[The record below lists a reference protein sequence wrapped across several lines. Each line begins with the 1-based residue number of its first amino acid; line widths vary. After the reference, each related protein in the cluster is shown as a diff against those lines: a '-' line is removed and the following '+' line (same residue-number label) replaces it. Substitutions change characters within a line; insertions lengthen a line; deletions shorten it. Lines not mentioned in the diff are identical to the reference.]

1 MYFQNHFKKL
11 IKFMKKLYPIHVLKR
26 IFVVQMIFLTLGLSQ
41 SNANIA
47 SEKVSCLGKLP
58 IFTIN
63 GSVEDGTSKM
73 PLVGASVVLKG
84 TSKGTLTDAN
94 GRYSLAVDDN
104 EKSGIL
110 VISYVGYNS
119 QEVSIKGQT
128 TINITLNEDERALN
142 EVVVSASRKAEKVQD
157 APASVSVISS
167 KTLQA
172 ASSAIDPVRELAN
185 VPGVHIQQQS
195 ASTINIGMRGSSDLF
210 GTSVFP
216 ILDYRSLVAPG
227 IGAFKSDAAG
237 LNSIDLERIEVVR
250 GPGSALYGPGVT
262 SGVVH
267 FMSKSPIDHPGTT
280 VELIGGEL
288 STFGAS
294 IRHAIASKDKKLGFK
309 VNAHYK
315 RGNEF
320 TLDPSNADDAK
331 QIKMFQKRIVNP
343 IIGPEGFIAADQSKA
358 PVVLTQQQLDPD
370 GDGNMMANVWSNLAL
385 NGTLELRP
393 RTDTKVVLAGGY
405 NQGSSVFYNSQG
417 EGLVQGK
424 EFWSQARLQKSGL
437 FAQIFYVNN
446 DGGQGDKPTIL
457 YQTGNISSI
466 ARQQLE
472 GQLQY
477 NFDLKKLLNSNITVG
492 ADYRKAISNS
502 ENRVYGRNEN
512 NDDYSMQ
519 GVYAQGKFE
528 LANKI
533 DLVLAGRYDNFNFLD
548 KGAFSP
554 RVAMVYKASPTQ
566 TFRASFNRAFAP
578 PSAINLY
585 LDFPVAAPIP
595 GLFDLWIRG
604 NKEAQNFA
612 ATPMIDLTAPGM
624 PDLPYGIP
632 GLPLAIPYG
641 AVTPAILQGLGAALP
656 ADIFK
661 LVQGILTNPANAPKG
676 ITGTFTG
683 YNLLNGLPLT
693 PVNNPSATLQEDNTI
708 EIGYKGTFNNKFSVS
723 LDLYRISTSGFTNAT
738 AISPTIRYTD
748 TGLAVDLGK
757 EVGATVT
764 AELQKALIAG
774 GMPAATAAATAAQ
787 IGGAVGGAYTQGG
800 AAFSSQ
806 IAPLSGIFGVV
817 ETQSVPNDGLAHMA
831 MGYRTYGQTSYWG
844 SDLSLGYQINNDL
857 GLFFNYSMVS
867 KNVFTEEDLGE
878 AKGSGLTASLNIPK
892 SKYRLGA
899 IYAPAMGWRGNVS
912 FQHDDSFVANFGQ
925 YSGPTDVKN
934 LIDAGVGYKL
944 KSGLSIDLTCTN
956 VFDSKYRA
964 LPNMPQIG
972 RRAIAKLTYTF
983 SGK

>member
-1 MYFQNHFKKL
+1 
-11 IKFMKKLYPIHVLKR
+11 MKKISPIKVMRKIR
-26 IFVVQMIFLTLGLSQ
+26 RFTVFQMLFLTFAVSLSFAHNT
-41 SNANIA
+41 SNRDSYGKHLSVFNI
-47 SEKVSCLGKLP
+47 SGTVK
-58 IFTIN
+58 
-63 GSVEDGTSKM
+63 DGTTNE
-73 PLVGASVVLKG
+73 PIVGASIVLKG
-84 TSKGTLTDAN
+84 TSKGTVTDAN
-94 GRYSLAVDDN
+94 GKFNLAIDDT
-104 EKSGIL
+104 EKEGKLI
-110 VISYVGYNS
+110 ISFVGYDN
-119 QEVSIKGQT
+119 QEVAINGQNT
-128 TINITLNEDERALN
+128 FNISLKENISALD
-142 EVVVSASRKAEKVQD
+142 EVVVSASRKPEKMQD
-157 APASVSVISS
+157 APASVSVINI

-185 VPGVHIQQQS
+185 IPGVQIQQQS

-267 FMSKSPIDHPGTT
+267 FMSKSPIDHTGTT
-280 VELIGGEL
+280 IELIGGQL
-288 STFGAS
+288 NTFGGS
-294 IRHAIASKDKKLGFK
+294 IRHAIASKNKKIGFK
-309 VNAHYK
+309 INAHYK
-315 RGNEF
+315 KGNEF
-320 TLDPSNADDAK
+320 TLDPKNAADAK
-331 QIKMFQKRIVNP
+331 QIALFQKRIVNP
-343 IIGPEGFIAADQSKA
+343 IIGPEGYIAADQSKA
-358 PVVLTQQQLDPD
+358 PQVLSQAQLDPD
-370 GDGNMMANVWSNLAL
+370 GDGNMMANEWANAAI

-393 RTDTKVVLAGGY
+393 RADTKVVLAGGY
-405 NQGSSVFYNSQG
+405 NQAHSVFYNSQG

-424 EFWSQARLQKSGL
+424 EYWTQARLQKGGL
-437 FAQIFYVNN
+437 FAQLFYVNN
-446 DGGQGDKPTIL
+446 DGGSGNKPTIL

-477 NFDLKKLLNSNITVG
+477 NFNLKKLLNSNFTVG

-502 ENRVYGRNEN
+502 GNRVYGRNEAN
-512 NDDYSMQ
+512 ADYSMQ

-528 LANKI
+528 LAKKV
-533 DLVLAGRYDNFNFLD
+533 DLVLAGRYDNFNFL
-548 KGAFSP
+548 KESAFSP
-554 RVAMVYKASPTQ
+554 RVAMVYKATPNQ

-641 AVTPAILQGLGAALP
+641 AVTPAILDGLGKAMP
-656 ADIFK
+656 ADVFG
-661 LVQGILTNPANAPKG
+661 LVKSILTNPANAPKG
-676 ITGTFTG
+676 ITGTFSG
-683 YNLLNGLPLT
+683 YNLLNGKPLK
-693 PVNNPSATLQEDNTI
+693 PVNNPSTSLQEDNTI
-708 EIGYKGTFNNKFSVS
+708 EIGYKGTFNKKFSVS
-723 LDLYRISTSGFTNAT
+723 LDLYRISTKGFTNAT
-738 AISPTIRYTD
+738 AISPTISYTD
-748 TGLAVDLGK
+748 KDLATNLGK
-757 EVGATVT
+757 EVTATVT
-764 AELQKALIAG
+764 AEAQKAFIAA
-774 GMPAATAAATAAQ
+774 GMPAADAATAAAQ
-787 IGGAVGGAYTQGG
+787 LGGAVGGAYSQGG
-800 AAFSSQ
+800 AFFANQ
-806 IAPLSGIFGVV
+806 IAPLGGIFGVV
-817 ETQSVPNDGLAHMA
+817 EPQGVPNDGLAHMA

-844 SDLSLGYQINNDL
+844 SDLSLGYQANNDL
-857 GLFFNYSMVS
+857 GLFFNYSMVN
-867 KNVFTEEDLGE
+867 KNVFTEADLGE
-878 AKGSGLTASLNIPK
+878 AAGSGLTASLNIPK
-892 SKYRLGA
+892 SKFRLGA

-912 FQHDDSFVANFGQ
+912 FQHDDSFMANFGQ
-925 YSGPTDVKN
+925 YSGATDKKN

-956 VFDSKYRA
+956 LFDSKYRA

-983 SGK
+983 GGKWF